1 MQDPDSRATALRYA
15 LGITVVQALW
25 IIRLFT
31 VGGLPVPAQIGI
43 FALLAVCEM
52 AVPLWAERTGMTRW
66 HPHHVA
72 ERYSLFTI
80 ILLGESVLASTV
92 GVQSIVSAGS
102 SSVEFVLLA
111 VSGLALLFGLWWIY
125 FLEPAHEG
133 LERNRDRS
141 FFWGYGH
148 YVVFASLAAIGAGLE
163 VGVEAVGHHVEAPPV
178 VVALAVAVPVA
189 VFLVAMQVL
198 YRPLNGSTVI
208 PPAVSLG
215 AAVVVLLLALT
226 AGALPLGVVALLIT
240 LTIAAV
246 ITLTIM
252 IRRPR

>member
-1 MQDPDSRATALRYA
+1 
-15 LGITVVQALW
+15 
-25 IIRLFT
+25 
-31 VGGLPVPAQIGI
+31 
-43 FALLAVCEM
+43 M

-133 LERNRDRS
+133 LERNRERS
-141 FFWGYGH
+141 YFWGYGH

-178 VVALAVAVPVA
+178 VVALAIAVPVA